1 MKSIIITSAWL
12 LVTITLQA
20 QPDESVPVKPLKQ
33 QIGLGIGFQQRQ
45 LLDEQKSA
53 LVYASAEYSAGLF
66 YRKANDRSVF
76 SLDLNFST
84 GNYFAKH
91 FRNRQIYTVGYNI
104 DGTATTDSVPVFS
117 GILAGVFE
125 VSYLRRIGSQATINW
140 YIGPAIKDMLVY
152 PENNIGLLN
161 SLGLYLTVQA
171 AGNINAKNRL
181 SARIAIP
188 LAAINSRLP
197 WHNTATSPVWSETR
211 TFFSK
216 GTRLVTTNNFQSVQF
231 NLNYTF
237 RFASRWNLG
246 ADYTFIWLRI
256 PYYQPMK
263 SISNNFQLQT
273 SYRF

>member
-1 MKSIIITSAWL
+1 MNAIKITSVWL
-12 LVTITLQA
+12 MVTMTLQA
-20 QPDESVPVKPLKQ
+20 QPGETVPVKPLQ
-33 QIGLGIGFQQRQ
+33 RQIGLGIGFQQRQ

-53 LVYASAEYSAGLF
+53 LVYASAEYNGGLF
-66 YRKANDRSVF
+66 FRNANDRSVF

-91 FRNRQIYTVGYNI
+91 FRNRQLYTVGYNM
-104 DGTATTDSVPVFS
+104 DGTITTDSLPVFS
-117 GILAGVFE
+117 GILSGVFE
-125 VSYLRRIGSQATINW
+125 VSYLKRIASQASINW

-161 SLGLYLTVQA
+161 SLGIYLAVQA
-171 AGNINAKNRL
+171 SGNIDAKNRL

-197 WHNTATSPVWSETR
+197 WHNTATSPLRSETR

-237 RFASRWNLG
+237 RIASRWDLG
-246 ADYTFIWLRI
+246 ADYAFIWLRI

-263 SISNNFQLQT
+263 SILNNFQLQT
-273 SYRF
+273 AYRF